1 MTIGL
6 LLGLVAAACWGST
19 DVSAAFAGRRLGS
32 VRAAAIVQLT
42 SLIAIVALVVIR
54 SSGLPSD
61 PADLAVAVIAGA
73 IAALAYVTF
82 FTALRIGPVSVVSP
96 VVSAY
101 GGVTVVLAVVLR
113 GETLTPLQALGA
125 ALVTGGVVMT
135 GLVADGGWRSTR
147 LAGPGVVFA
156 TVAMLCFAALTIALA
171 GPIRHAGWL
180 PILLASRIANATTVW
195 IVLAAALGS
204 RSPRVRPL
212 LDGRP
217 DLPTTLRA
225 AVGVA
230 IVGGLLDIVGFVAF
244 AVGLEQSPAWIVGL
258 ASSFGPVVTVVV
270 AVGLWRERLR
280 PTQWLGLAGL
290 AAGLVAVALP

>member
-6 LLGLVAAACWGST
+6 LLGLLAAVCWGST

-32 VRAAAIVQLT
+32 VRVAAVVQLT
-42 SLIAIVALVVIR
+42 SLLALGTVVVVR
-54 SSGLPSD
+54 GAGLPAD
-61 PADLAVAVIAGA
+61 PADTALAMGAGA

-101 GGVTVVLAVVLR
+101 GGVTVVLAVLFR

-125 ALVTGGVVMT
+125 ALVTGGVVLT

-147 LAGPGVVFA
+147 VVGPGVLCA
-156 TVAMLCFAALTIALA
+156 TVAMLCFAALTIVLA

-180 PILLASRIANATTVW
+180 PVLFASRIANATTVW
-195 IVLAAALGS
+195 LVLAFVLAS
-204 RSPRVRPL
+204 RSPRVGPL
-212 LDGRP
+212 LAGRP
-217 DLPTTLRA
+217 DLPTSRSA

-230 IVGGLLDIVGFVAF
+230 VAGGLLDIAGFVSF
-244 AVGLEQSPAWIVGL
+244 AVALGSAPTWIVGL
-258 ASSFGPVVTVVV
+258 ASSFGPVVTVFV
-270 AVGLWRERLR
+270 AVTLWRERLR
-280 PTQWLGLAGL
+280 PNQWLGLAGL